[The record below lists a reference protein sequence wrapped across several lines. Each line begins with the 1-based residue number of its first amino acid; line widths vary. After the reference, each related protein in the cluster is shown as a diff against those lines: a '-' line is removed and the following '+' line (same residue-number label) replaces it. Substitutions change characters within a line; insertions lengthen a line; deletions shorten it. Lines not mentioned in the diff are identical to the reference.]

1 MPFRIFPVRVVRVT
15 PLSPSFVRVTLG
27 GESLRDFADNGFD
40 QRFKLI
46 LPLPGRGVADL
57 PTTADWYAQWRAL
70 PTERQNPIRTYTV
83 RAVRTP
89 SAGTL
94 EPGVRTDGRP
104 HQAQPAEVDFDVA
117 LHGVTGPASKWAGE
131 VQPGDELAVYGP
143 DALYGG
149 VHGGIDFHPPAVLG
163 SVLLAG
169 DETAVPAIAGILER
183 LPADAQGVALL
194 EVPVSGDRFPIA
206 APAGMQVTWLPR
218 DGAAHGVRLIEAV
231 RAAAERMLPVPVG
244 AGASTLEDV
253 DVDQQLLWEVPEAVP
268 DGRYAWLAGE
278 AGVIKTLR
286 RALVTEYGLDRRSVA
301 FMGYW
306 RQGKAEGA

>member
-1 MPFRIFPVRVVRVT
+1 MPFRLFPVRVVRVT

-27 GESLRDFADNGFD
+27 GESLRDFADNGYD

-46 LPLPGRGVADL
+46 LPLPGRGVRDL
-57 PTTADWYAQWRAL
+57 PVTADWYAQWRAL
-70 PTERQNPIRTYTV
+70 PAERQNPIRTYTV
-83 RAVRTP
+83 RAVRTE
-89 SAGTL
+89 A
-94 EPGVRTDGRP
+94 
-104 HQAQPAEVDFDVA
+104 AEVDFDVA
-117 LHGVTGPASKWAGE
+117 LHGVTGPASRWASE
-131 VQPGDELAVYGP
+131 VKPGDELAVYGP
-143 DALYGG
+143 DASYGG

-183 LPADAQGVALL
+183 LPADAQGVALM
-194 EVPVSGDRFPIA
+194 EVPVSSDHLPIA
-206 APAGMQVTWLPR
+206 APAGVTVTWLPR
-218 DGAAHGVRLIEAV
+218 DGAAHGVRLIAAV

-253 DVDQQLLWEVPEAVP
+253 DVDQQLLWEVPEVVP

-286 RALVTEYGLDRRSVA
+286 RALVTDYGLDRGSVA

>member
-1 MPFRIFPVRVVRVT
+1 MPFRLFPVRVVRVT

-27 GESLRDFADNGFD
+27 GESLRDFADNGYD

-46 LPLPGRGVADL
+46 LPLPGRGVRDL
-57 PTTADWYAQWRAL
+57 PVTDDWYAQWRAL
-70 PTERQNPIRTYTV
+70 PAERQNPIRTYTV
-83 RAVRTP
+83 RAVRT
-89 SAGTL
+89 
-94 EPGVRTDGRP
+94 E
-104 HQAQPAEVDFDVA
+104 PAEVDFDVA
-117 LHGVTGPASKWAGE
+117 LHGVTGPASRWAGE

-183 LPADAQGVALL
+183 LPADAQGVALM
-194 EVPVSGDRFPIA
+194 EVPVSGDHLPIA
-206 APAGMQVTWLPR
+206 APAGVSVTWLPR
-218 DGAAHGVRLIEAV
+218 DGAAHGVRLIAAV

-253 DVDQQLLWEVPEAVP
+253 DVDQQLLWEVPEVVP

-286 RALVTEYGLDRRSVA
+286 RALVTEFGLDRGSVA

-306 RQGKAEGA
+306 RQGRAEGA

>member
-1 MPFRIFPVRVVRVT
+1 MPFRLFPVRVVRVT

-27 GESLRDFADNGFD
+27 GESLRDFADNGYD

-46 LPLPGRGVADL
+46 LPLPGRGVRDL
-57 PTTADWYAQWRAL
+57 PVTADWYAQWRAL
-70 PTERQNPIRTYTV
+70 PAERQNPIRTYTV
-83 RAVRTP
+83 RAVRTE
-89 SAGTL
+89 A
-94 EPGVRTDGRP
+94 
-104 HQAQPAEVDFDVA
+104 AEVDFDVA
-117 LHGVTGPASKWAGE
+117 LHGVTGPASRWASE
-131 VQPGDELAVYGP
+131 VKPGDELAVYGP
-143 DALYGG
+143 DASYGG

-183 LPADAQGVALL
+183 LPADAQGVALM
-194 EVPVSGDRFPIA
+194 EVPVCGDHLPIA
-206 APAGMQVTWLPR
+206 APAGVTVTWLPR
-218 DGAAHGVRLIEAV
+218 DGAAHGVRLIAAV

-253 DVDQQLLWEVPEAVP
+253 DVDQQLLWEVPEVVP

-286 RALVTEYGLDRRSVA
+286 RALVTDYGLDRGSVA

>member
-1 MPFRIFPVRVVRVT
+1 MPPFRIFPVRVARVT
-15 PLSPSFVRVTLG
+15 PLSPSFVRVTLA
-27 GESLRDFADNGFD
+27 GESLRDFADNGYD
-40 QRFKLI
+40 QRFKLL
-46 LPLPGRGVADL
+46 LPLPGRGVSDL
-57 PTTADWYAQWRAL
+57 PTTGDWYAQWRAL

-83 RAVRTP
+83 RAVRT
-89 SAGTL
+89 
-94 EPGVRTDGRP
+94 E
-104 HQAQPAEVDFDVA
+104 PAEVDFDVA
-117 LHGVTGPASKWAGE
+117 LHGVTGPASKWASE

-143 DALYGG
+143 DARYDG

-183 LPADAQGVALL
+183 LPADAQGVALM
-194 EVPVSGDRFPIA
+194 EVPVSGDHFPIA
-206 APAGMQVTWLPR
+206 APAGVTVTWLPR
-218 DGAAHGVRLIEAV
+218 DGQTHGVRLIEAV

-244 AGASTLEDV
+244 ANASTLEDV
-253 DVDQQLLWEVPEAVP
+253 DVDQQLLWEVPETVP

-278 AGVIKTLR
+278 AAVIKTLR
-286 RALVTEYGLDRRSVA
+286 RALVTEYGLDRGSVA

>member
-1 MPFRIFPVRVVRVT
+1 MPFRLFPVRVVRVT

-27 GESLRDFADNGFD
+27 GESLRDFADNGYD

-46 LPLPGRGVADL
+46 LPLPGRGVRDL
-57 PTTADWYAQWRAL
+57 PVTADWYAQWRAL
-70 PTERQNPIRTYTV
+70 PAERQNPIRTYTV
-83 RAVRTP
+83 RAVRTE
-89 SAGTL
+89 A
-94 EPGVRTDGRP
+94 
-104 HQAQPAEVDFDVA
+104 AEVDFDVA
-117 LHGVTGPASKWAGE
+117 LHGVTGPASRWASE
-131 VQPGDELAVYGP
+131 VKPGDELAVYGP
-143 DALYGG
+143 DASYGG

-183 LPADAQGVALL
+183 LPADAQGVALM
-194 EVPVSGDRFPIA
+194 EVPVSSDHLPIA
-206 APAGMQVTWLPR
+206 APAGVTVTWLPR
-218 DGAAHGVRLIEAV
+218 DGAAHGVRLIAAV

-253 DVDQQLLWEVPEAVP
+253 DVDQQLLWEVPEVVP

-286 RALVTEYGLDRRSVA
+286 RALVTEYGLDRGSVA